1 MGTAQDWTNKKR
13 EEELKGLS
21 FSDLVINF
29 YIPL

>member
-13 EEELKGLS
+13 EEEVNGLS
-21 FSDLVINF
+21 SSDLVISF